1 MTTKN
6 KQDHPLIN
14 EESIAVL
21 VPGMLM
27 SAKALIEFG
36 SSEWKKEDPEALV
49 PGTITSSIIISGHC
63 AELLLKYK
71 IKREGRTFKNTHDLY
86 NLYRKLKMESK
97 EKIQKEFD
105 KLKSASEIALGE
117 GWDSTEAIFQ
127 KARNASVN
135 WRFVNKKSLTCD
147 HRALYIAAVSVYKTT
162 PFASKTYSRQEV
174 KDPALKASVFGG
186 LGRTTR

>member
-1 MTTKN
+1 MTTRN
-6 KQDHPLIN
+6 KQNHPPIN

-49 PGTITSSIIISGHC
+49 PGAIASSIIISGHC

-71 IKREGRTFKNTHDLY
+71 IKREDRTFKNTHDLY
-86 NLYRKLKMESK
+86 NLYRKLKAESK
-97 EKIQKEFD
+97 ERIQQEFD
-105 KLKSASEIALGE
+105 ELKSASEITLQD
-117 GWDSTEAIFQ
+117 GWDSAESVFQ

-162 PFASKTYSRQEV
+162 SFASRIYSRQKV
-174 KDPALKASVFGG
+174 TDPATKASFFGG
-186 LGRTTR
+186 LGRTTQ